1 MKTEETIV
9 YEVWSGKVRGG
20 SDPGRT
26 VKKVQKDS
34 IRYLFVG
41 GDFTMELD
49 LSNRSFVM
57 EADNQKITI
66 DGNIGDYEYS
76 PVVIFDDYDEPEV
89 TVL

>member
-1 MKTEETIV
+1 MDQGIIV
-9 YEVWSGKVRGG
+9 YNVRSGKVYGG
-20 SDPGRT
+20 SDPRRT
-26 VKKVQKDS
+26 VKQVQRGSDGN
-34 IRYLFVG
+34 YPG